1 MTTNEVNESVD
12 RSMQTTG
19 LTKRGFTEEEAAFY
33 IGVSRSFLRQSR
45 MDGVRENRV
54 PGPRYIK
61 IGTRM
66 IRYLHE
72 DLDTWLDQYRQ
83 ADGEIQNAG

>member
-1 MTTNEVNESVD
+1 MFKANEIAD
-12 RSMQTTG
+12 RILQTAK
-19 LTKRGFTEEEAAFY
+19 LPKRGFTEEEAAFY

-66 IRYLHE
+66 IRYLRE
-72 DLDTWLDQYRQ
+72 DLDIWLDKHREGVEGD
-83 ADGEIQNAG
+83 A